1 LAFLHQKELILNQD
15 DTKNFLLAMNVL
27 REITKAITLQ
37 SVIPDASKFNF
48 GGKNVVEQDVT
59 IHAEFPNV
67 TDHNEIEMALSN
79 LVNTASQ
86 YANRK

>member
-1 LAFLHQKELILNQD
+1 
-15 DTKNFLLAMNVL
+15 MNVL

-37 SVIPDASKFNF
+37 SIIPDASKFNF

-79 LVNTASQ
+79 LVNTAYQ
-86 YANRK
+86 YAKRK